1 MKEYV
6 LFKLADEYYGI
17 NILNVETIEKE
28 MPMTRV
34 PYAKNYVKGVVN
46 LRGNVVPVIDLRK
59 RMNLPELEY
68 GDETRI
74 IIVKLEDVI
83 VGIVVDSSSEVIQL
97 NDDQIDDAPNLT
109 GQMEETFIECIGK
122 SNDNIIMLID
132 LYRLLEISDVEK
144 DIS

>member
-6 LFKLADEYYGI
+6 LFKLADEHYGI

-34 PYAKNYVKGVVN
+34 PYAKSYVKGVIN

-74 IIVKLEDVI
+74 IIVKLEEAT
-83 VGIVVDSSSEVIQL
+83 VGIIVDSSSEVIQL
-97 NDDQIDDAPNLT
+97 EDEQIDEAPSIT
-109 GQMEETFIECIGK
+109 GQEEESFIECIGK
-122 SNDNIIMLID
+122 SESNIIMLID
-132 LYRLLEISDVEK
+132 LYRLLELDDVEK